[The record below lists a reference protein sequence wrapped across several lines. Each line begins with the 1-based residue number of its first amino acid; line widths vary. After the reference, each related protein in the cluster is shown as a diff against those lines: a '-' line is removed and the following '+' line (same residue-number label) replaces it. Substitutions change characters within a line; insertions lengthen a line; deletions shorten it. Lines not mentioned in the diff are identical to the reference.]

1 MKRRRPDGLLFLF
14 RGNNMLRKMRR
25 ERQQLD
31 EDECIKI
38 LKRNTHGTLALLTPE
53 GYPYALPISYA
64 FDESEGKLI
73 FHSAKEGHKID
84 SIRNLDRG
92 SFAVVDQDEVIP
104 EKLTTAYRSVII
116 FGHIEFVCD
125 EKKKDELLEKLSF
138 RYAPNLPL
146 TIVKDEIERTRKTVS
161 VITLSIDHISG
172 KKGKELMRQSDLP
185 ALSDG
190 EI

>member
-31 EDECIKI
+31 EDECVKI
-38 LKRNTHGTLALLTPE
+38 LKRNTHGALALLTPE

-64 FDESEGKLI
+64 FDENERKLI

-92 SFAVVDQDEVIP
+92 SFAVVDQDVVIP

-116 FGHIEFVCD
+116 FGHLEFIYD
-125 EKKKDELLEKLSF
+125 QKKKDELLEKLSF
-138 RYAPNLPL
+138 RYAPDLPV
-146 TIVKDEIERTRKTVS
+146 TVVKDEIEKMRKIVS
-161 VITLSIDHISG
+161 VFTLSIDHISG
-172 KKGKELMRQSDLP
+172 KKGKELM
-185 ALSDG
+185 
-190 EI
+190 